1 MKQLTLQEQYN
12 LIKEGKGH
20 ADSFVKAAKSQFPN
34 LIRNA
39 ATLNETIGALKHN
52 HIISE
57 NLMGVGVVGNGKPSS
72 PDWFKIFE
80 ENLTE
85 EAKAVEKKVSKEV
98 TDLEEK
104 NFDYKDKNNVD
115 NVFGEEFLKG
125 YYTEMK
131 NPKNEEKTVD
141 ELKEMVAKN
150 LAKDPLHYVKNGQFG
165 EEVGYTDDLPGL
177 KASDTDQMVPV
188 KEGKERVGLLDIMES
203 YTEFQRDDKGAKGV
217 DKKDKGEEDAFGAG
231 VKKGEKIEK
240 KKMKKESVK
249 DRVREIEKKGS
260 IAALEAKMKALDE
273 EIEMR
278 ETKLKMVDENED
290 LAEFVNP
297 KKLAETKKE
306 IKELEKAKAKYEKMY
321 EKMCGGTK
329 KEIVED
335 NEALEEADRFSPAA
349 IAARPITRAKFKIG
363 DKVTLGGEGE
373 ALTVTDMRK
382 MFASDVI
389 AYSVR
394 FPNGETAEYDETQL
408 ELA

>member
-20 ADSFVKAAKSQFPN
+20 ADSFIKAAKRQFPH

-57 NLMGVGVVGNGKPSS
+57 NLMGVGLVDTGKPTT
-72 PDWFKIFE
+72 PDWFSIFRE
-80 ENLTE
+80 SLD
-85 EAKAVEKKVSKEV
+85 EAKAIEKKVTKEV
-98 TDLEEK
+98 EDLETAG
-104 NFDYKDKNNVD
+104 FDYKDKSNVD
-115 NVFGEEFLKG
+115 NVFGEEFLTG
-125 YYTEMK
+125 YYAEMK
-131 NPKNEEKTVD
+131 NPKNEDKTVD

-150 LAKDPLHYVKNGQFG
+150 LAKDPLHYVKAGQFG
-165 EEVGYTDDLPGL
+165 EEIAGYVDDLPGL

-203 YTEFQRDDKGAKGV
+203 YSEFQRDDKGAKGV

-231 VKKGEKIEK
+231 VEKGEKIEK

-260 IAALEAKMKALDE
+260 IAALEAKMNALDE

-278 ETKLKMVDENED
+278 EMKLKMVDENED

-297 KKLAETKKE
+297 KKLSEVKKE
-306 IKELEKAKAKYEKMY
+306 IKELEKAKAKYQKMH
-321 EKMCGGTK
+321 EKMCGGAK

-335 NEALEEADRFSPAA
+335 NETLEEVDRFSPAA

-363 DKVTLGGEGE
+363 DKVTLDGKYDG
-373 ALTVTDMRK
+373 LTITDMRK
-382 MFASDVI
+382 MFASDAI

>member
-20 ADSFVKAAKSQFPN
+20 ADSFVKAAKRQFPN
-34 LIRNA
+34 LIRNS
-39 ATLNETIGALKHN
+39 ATLDETVGALKHN
-52 HIISE
+52 HVISE
-57 NLMGVGVVGNGKPSS
+57 NLMGLGLVGNGKPSS

-85 EAKAVEKKVSKEV
+85 EAKAVEKKTTKEV
-98 TDLEEK
+98 AELETAG
-104 NFDYKDKNNVD
+104 FDYKDKKNID
-115 NVFGEEFLKG
+115 NIYGEEFLTG

-131 NPKNEEKTVD
+131 NPKNEGKTVD
-141 ELKEMVAKN
+141 ELKDMVAKN
-150 LAKDPLHYVKNGQFG
+150 LQKDQLYYVKNGQFG
-165 EEVGYTDDLPGL
+165 EEVGYTDELPGL

-260 IAALEAKMKALDE
+260 IAALEAKMNALDE

-297 KKLAETKKE
+297 KKLSEVKKE
-306 IKELEKAKAKYEKMY
+306 IKELEKAKAKYQKMY
-321 EKMCGGTK
+321 EKMCGGAK

-335 NEALEEADRFSPAA
+335 NETLEEADRFSPAA

-373 ALTVTDMRK
+373 ALTITDMRK